1 MREALAIRLELGES
15 RVQVTLT
22 LRAKLEDRS
31 TFNLRM
37 VCYFNFRFGFKIDE
51 QNGANAKTPEKHR
64 DGHLRVPIFYL
75 VVVS

>member
-37 VCYFNFRFGFKIDE
+37 VCYFNLGLVSKSTSKMAQTR
-51 QNGANAKTPEKHR
+51 KHPKST
-64 DGHLRVPIFYL
+64 GTATSGCPSSIL
-75 VVVS
+75 